1 MLSLKSVIALL
12 QNLED
17 NIKIDLQEIVTKDV
31 DWIQLAEDKD
41 Q

>member
-1 MLSLKSVIALL
+1 MLFLKSVIALL

-17 NIKIDLQEIVTKDV
+17 NIKIDIQEIVTKDV
-31 DWIQLAEDKD
+31 DWIQLAEDKH